1 MRTGYAIELKD
12 VTKSFKLETRQ
23 EDSGK
28 AVLSRKKRVVVENK
42 VLNGISL
49 SVRKGEIL
57 GVLGRNGSGKST
69 LLSIMAKILEPDSGT
84 VEIDGKVA
92 SILSLSMGFQYEMS
106 GRENIYLK
114 GELYG
119 FSRKDMDE
127 KLDAIVDFSGIGKH
141 IDNPIKTYSTGMV
154 SRLAF
159 SIMLHV
165 DAEIMLVDEVLST
178 GDASFSAKASSAFK
192 KLMRNGKTVVFVSHN
207 VSAVEEMCSR
217 VVWIDGG
224 KAVADGAPK
233 VVCSKYSL
241 AMSRSFD
248 VVYDQAQFGVAAS
261 QYRLA
266 LMYRDG
272 DTVEKDED
280 KYLEWLKAAS
290 DQGHVEAQVAY
301 ADLLFGSED
310 TRADAV
316 SLYKSAADKGDVNA
330 RSKLSAIYGGDVDDP
345 DRKEL
350 LTLCKELADSGNP
363 PDVTRYAA
371 VLLKTAWSEN
381 DRKAAFEQY
390 LKASEGGNPDVY
402 FQLATMYDGG
412 IGTAKDF
419 DSYVRMLKLA
429 AESGHHRAMV
439 VLGDMYR
446 AGRRIERDEKEAFGW
461 YLKGAL
467 DGDATCQ
474 YAVACMYRDGEGV
487 EKDDAEAEKWFRIHS
502 RAVIAFYQTAVAE
515 TAKMRPSLKCDPDAL
530 MEKAAACYYRRAV
543 VLMAPVYKSGG
554 SGVPDKER
562 AKEAYAAAAAYPCQS
577 SVALADMYY
586 EGTLFEQ
593 DYRKAAELYL
603 KSLFLLDGVRN
614 YRLYLMF
621 SKGLGVKKDEKEA
634 RKYLRMAVA
643 KGNKDALMA
652 SGSDRR
658 SCLHQSIRR
667 ARDVHEIG
675 HGIRPYGLG
684 ERLDLRRAADRFS
697 RPGADRHDAS
707 SGETGRRE
715 RA

>member
-1 MRTGYAIELKD
+1 MMRTGYAIELKD

-272 DTVEKDED
+272 DTVEKTRTNIWSGS
-280 KYLEWLKAAS
+280 KQRPIRGMSRRRWHMPTFCS
-290 DQGHVEAQVAY
+290 DQR
-301 ADLLFGSED
+301 
-310 TRADAV
+310 TRAPMP
-316 SLYKSAADKGDVNA
+316 SPCTSPQLT
-330 RSKLSAIYGGDVDDP
+330 
-345 DRKEL
+345 KE
-350 LTLCKELADSGNP
+350 TS
-363 PDVTRYAA
+363 
-371 VLLKTAWSEN
+371 
-381 DRKAAFEQY
+381 
-390 LKASEGGNPDVY
+390 
-402 FQLATMYDGG
+402 M
-412 IGTAKDF
+412 
-419 DSYVRMLKLA
+419 
-429 AESGHHRAMV
+429 
-439 VLGDMYR
+439 
-446 AGRRIERDEKEAFGW
+446 
-461 YLKGAL
+461 
-467 DGDATCQ
+467 
-474 YAVACMYRDGEGV
+474 
-487 EKDDAEAEKWFRIHS
+487 
-502 RAVIAFYQTAVAE
+502 
-515 TAKMRPSLKCDPDAL
+515 
-530 MEKAAACYYRRAV
+530 
-543 VLMAPVYKSGG
+543 
-554 SGVPDKER
+554 
-562 AKEAYAAAAAYPCQS
+562 
-577 SVALADMYY
+577 
-586 EGTLFEQ
+586 
-593 DYRKAAELYL
+593 
-603 KSLFLLDGVRN
+603 
-614 YRLYLMF
+614 
-621 SKGLGVKKDEKEA
+621 
-634 RKYLRMAVA
+634 
-643 KGNKDALMA
+643 
-652 SGSDRR
+652 
-658 SCLHQSIRR
+658 R
-667 ARDVHEIG
+667 ARNCLLSTAATSTIRIG
-675 HGIRPYGLG
+675 RNC
-684 ERLDLRRAADRFS
+684 
-697 RPGADRHDAS
+697 
-707 SGETGRRE
+707 
-715 RA
+715 